1 MLQHCQYEQLRQP
14 KRNGF
19 TIHGQACETSCTPR
33 PSLPLSCQLHVYIIQ
48 INILCFLWQC
58 RVLLS
63 LRLCVSVALVRFV
76 RPERTIPSEEKWCRK
91 TDGSD

>member
-63 LRLCVSVALVRFV
+63 LRLCECGACAFCAAKRDDPIRGEVVPQDRW
-76 RPERTIPSEEKWCRK
+76 I
-91 TDGSD
+91 